1 MTFPKI
7 WKIKLKD
14 ELLSNIG
21 WASRFVW
28 QSGPGLTIANVILVI
43 VQGVLPLVGLYLIKL
58 VIDAVSAG
66 LVEPN
71 RIAAAKEVTFLIIL
85 SGCVLLLENI
95 LGTVAGLVSAR
106 QAHFVTD
113 RMYDIL
119 HAKSIEMDLEYYEN
133 SDYYDTLHRAQQE
146 APYRPTRIVN
156 GLLQLGQS
164 AISLIAI
171 TALLV
176 SFHWSVPIFLIVAA
190 IPGLLVRFR
199 FAEKTFKWQRKRTPS
214 ERQAWYL
221 NSLLTHDS
229 HAKEIR
235 LFNLGSLFAD
245 RFRQL
250 RTQLRR
256 ENLSLATRRSIA
268 ELIAQSGAIIAAFA
282 FYGFLAFRA
291 LQGLISLGDLVMFY
305 QAIQRGQSYL
315 RQFFGGIANLYEN
328 NLFLTYVHEFLS
340 LKAKIV
346 EPIRARPIR
355 KPLAKGIVFD
365 RLSFQYPNSG
375 RKILEE
381 ITLTIHPGEH
391 VALVGE
397 NGAGKTTLV
406 KLLSRLYDP
415 TEGAITF
422 DGVNLRD
429 LSLIDL
435 RREIGI
441 IFQDY
446 AKYQLTAKENI
457 WLGNIDL
464 PPEEEGIIRAA
475 RQAGADDIISGLP
488 NGYDTVLG
496 KVFENGVELS
506 IGEWQKIALA
516 RAFLRQAQII
526 VLDEPTSAMDAK
538 AEYELFNKFHQ
549 LAKGRIAILISH
561 RLSTVRMVD
570 RIYVLEGGKITESGT
585 HNELIHQGGKYA
597 YLFERQAQHYR

>member
-340 LKAKIV
+340 LKPKIV

-561 RLSTVRMVD
+561 RLSTVKMVD

-585 HNELIHQGGKYA
+585 HDELIHQGGKYA
-597 YLFERQAQHYR
+597 YLFETQAQNYR

>member
-340 LKAKIV
+340 LKPKIV

-561 RLSTVRMVD
+561 RLSTVKMVD

>member
-340 LKAKIV
+340 LKPKIV

-561 RLSTVRMVD
+561 RLSTVKMVD

-585 HNELIHQGGKYA
+585 HDELIHQGGKYA
-597 YLFERQAQHYR
+597 YLFETQAQRYR

>member
-199 FAEKTFKWQRKRTPS
+199 FAEKTFKWQRKRTAS

-340 LKAKIV
+340 LKPKIV

-585 HNELIHQGGKYA
+585 HDELIHQGGKYA